1 MKKVSAIIIVCLLA
15 VTVLWRLNN
24 SYAAYK
30 QLPVVTVSEIPGSIS
45 EFISLR
51 DRIAKTPEGGA
62 TLMIIALYIYSV
74 NESLG
79 LQCLTVAIDK
89 KWIQKGKKGYKGYQ
103 PSNADIM
110 RFKMRI
116 KGKNGYKVRSYFPG
130 ATPANGYK
138 LPSPPYKFQ
147 WGLNPYSD
155 KKKKLFKLMIKSS
168 GADNPRPLTV
178 HPNSKG
184 IYKAYEWSSMTLGV
198 RKPASNESDDL

>member
-1 MKKVSAIIIVCLLA
+1 MKKTISLLVVCLLA
-15 VTVLWRLNN
+15 ITVLWRLDKT
-24 SYAAYK
+24 YAAYK
-30 QLPVVTVSEIPGSIS
+30 QLAVVTVDSIPSSIS

-51 DRIAKTPEGGA
+51 DRIGKTPQGGA
-62 TLMIIALYIYSV
+62 TLMIIALYIYGN

-79 LQCLTVAIDK
+79 LQCLTLAIDK

-103 PSNADIM
+103 PKNADIM

-116 KGKNGYKVRSYFPG
+116 KGKNAYKVRSYFQG

-138 LPSPPYKFQ
+138 LPNPPYKFQ

-155 KKKKLFKLMIKSS
+155 KKKKLFKLMIKST